1 MEIKISSLCV
11 FFWVGFQF
19 EKWIKCLFA
28 LLGQQDSVDV
38 GQDTSSS
45 DGDSSEQLVQ
55 FLVVLYGKGDVTGHD
70 TRLLVVTSSVS
81 CKFQNL
87 SAQVLQDGSKVYW
100 GSGSHAGG
108 VLSLT
113 EVTTDTTDRELQTC
127 LGRRGCGLLFSTAS
141 LSFSFSCSIEGGTT
155 NPSERHYDNKQRYKT
170 LDSSQYWNVPDMIR

>member
-45 DGDSSEQLVQ
+45 DGDSSKQLVQ
-55 FLVVLYGKGDVTGHD
+55 FLVVLDGKGDVTGHN

-87 SAQVLQDGSKVYW
+87 GAQVLQDGSKVN
-100 GSGSHAGG
+100 GGTGSHAAG
-108 VLSLT
+108 VFASL
-113 EVTTDTTDRELQTC
+113 EVTSDTTDGELQTC
-127 LGRRGCGLLFSTAS
+127 LGR
-141 LSFSFSCSIEGGTT
+141 
-155 NPSERHYDNKQRYKT
+155 
-170 LDSSQYWNVPDMIR
+170 

>member
-1 MEIKISSLCV
+1 MGGDYNLQL
-11 FFWVGFQF
+11 FFFVSIFDNKNWMKV
-19 EKWIKCLFA
+19 KCLLA
-28 LLGQQDSVDV
+28 TLLGQQDGVDV

-45 DGDSSEQLVQ
+45 NGDSSEQLVQ
-55 FLVVLYGKGDVTGHD
+55 FLVVLDGKGDVTGHN

-100 GSGSHAGG
+100 GSGSHTGG

-141 LSFSFSCSIEGGTT
+141 LSFSFSCRIEELLLENDNIKQTIHDLGLQLTLLGRT
-155 NPSERHYDNKQRYKT
+155 RHD
-170 LDSSQYWNVPDMIR
+170 